1 MISVCIATYN
11 GEQFIKEQ
19 LDSILGQLG
28 EKDEIIVSDD
38 NSTDETIK
46 IIKSFNDERIKIFNN
61 PLKGIIKNFENAI
74 LKSSGDYIFLAD
86 QDDIWCENKIKDTIE
101 NFDNVDLVISDATIV
116 DKYGKVIGDS
126 FFKINGTKKGFVN
139 NIINAG
145 YLGCAMAFK
154 KEVKNYILPFPKGI
168 AMHDLWIGS
177 LISLKGELIF
187 LDKKLILYRRH
198 GNNASASA
206 AKSTIP
212 IFKRISY
219 RIEILILLMKRVLF
233 NN

>member
-1 MISVCIATYN
+1 MISVCISTYN

-19 LDSILGQLG
+19 LDSILRQLG

-46 IIKSFNDERIKIFNN
+46 IIESFNDSRIKIFNN
-61 PLKGIIKNFENAI
+61 PFKGIIKNFENAI
-74 LKSSGDYIFLAD
+74 SKSNGDYIFLAD
-86 QDDIWCENKIKDTIE
+86 QDDIWCENKIKDTIG

-116 DKYGKVIGDS
+116 DKYGEVIGDS
-126 FFKINGTKKGFVN
+126 FFEINGTKKGFIN

-177 LISLKGELIF
+177 LVSLKGELVF

-206 AKSTIP
+206 EKSTIP